1 MTNLFIINIF
11 GYHKIF
17 LELSSK
23 IVKKKQ
29 RKIAELHPICHE
41 LVLVYQYFR
50 FDQIARLMYS
60 LHQGNNAE
68 GLSQLR
74 NAHSIEYQSL
84 FLPQL
89 VHA

>member
-1 MTNLFIINIF
+1 MTNLFAVNIF
-11 GYHKIF
+11 GYHKIL
-17 LELSSK
+17 LELPSK

-50 FDQIARLMYS
+50 FDPIAHLMHS

-68 GLSQLR
+68 GAFTAL
-74 NAHSIEYQSL
+74 
-84 FLPQL
+84 
-89 VHA
+89 